1 MLEEIRITGLP
12 PILPKSPR
20 VLILGS
26 IPGVQSLNK
35 QQYYGN
41 PRNHFWP
48 ILFRIFDEPEVSDY
62 GNRIDWIREKE
73 IALWDTIGSCI
84 RPGSLDSKI
93 KAEEP
98 NDIISL
104 LQQHPS
110 IKRIICNGGKS
121 YDVFKKY
128 INLERTA
135 CYADVVKL
143 PSTSPVPGRY
153 TKSFE
158 EKCAIWAEA
167 ILPCYR

>member
-1 MLEEIRITGLP
+1 MLEEQRITGLKP
-12 PILPKSPR
+12 VVPNSPR

-48 ILFRIFDEPEVSDY
+48 IMFHIFNGHELSDY
-62 GNRIDWIREKE
+62 EARIDWIMGKE
-73 IALWDTIGSCI
+73 VALWDTIGSCI

-93 KAEEP
+93 RAEQP

-104 LQQHPS
+104 LQQHPT
-110 IKRIICNGGKS
+110 IQRIICNGGKS
-121 YDVFKKY
+121 YEVFKKY
-128 INLERTA
+128 INLENAA
-135 CYADVVKL
+135 CYVDVVKL

-158 EKCAIWAEA
+158 EKCNIWSEA
-167 ILPCYR
+167 ILPCY